1 MISMNVPSAFKSIHR
16 DGSGGWDNDGTPA
29 LSLNPSEAISNPSK
43 QVLPATSIS
52 GLVIRGA
59 AYKRHAAGQ
68 PATELDHGTFHN
80 ALGINAQVINH

>member
-1 MISMNVPSAFKSIHR
+1 MISMNVPSAFKSIHP

-29 LSLNPSEAISNPSK
+29 LSLNPSVAISNPSE

-52 GLVIRGA
+52 GLVIVA
-59 AYKRHAAGQ
+59 Q
-68 PATELDHGTFHN
+68 PTSTTPPANPQRNSIMGTFHN